1 LANNETSLKENHTS
15 LSKYS
20 DKRDAAHMKLTGEEK
35 KKKQRQCSS
44 PVDGRKNW
52 KKGDPARNDMN
63 KESW

>member
-35 KKKQRQCSS
+35 KK
-44 PVDGRKNW
+44 N
-52 KKGDPARNDMN
+52 KGNAALL
-63 KESW
+63 